1 MRGAVLPASGRSR
14 VPRRWRECRR
24 IRGGV
29 AAISVEVSPRAA
41 RDTPSPRSGGAGESI
56 SHAFPSFAMPAVS
69 RYGASTPSRR
79 DALAHPLLRARPCN
93 FLPCARIR
101 FRNAGCARSEHM
113 NQCAPGTGD
122 SAGFQPASLALRA
135 AQRAFAASLE
145 GGRDAGEFRRAQQRG
160 VARRTLSALSAD
172 DRARLAAWVSLL
184 LA

>member
-1 MRGAVLPASGRSR
+1 
-14 VPRRWRECRR
+14 
-24 IRGGV
+24 
-29 AAISVEVSPRAA
+29 
-41 RDTPSPRSGGAGESI
+41 
-56 SHAFPSFAMPAVS
+56 
-69 RYGASTPSRR
+69 
-79 DALAHPLLRARPCN
+79 
-93 FLPCARIR
+93 
-101 FRNAGCARSEHM
+101 M

-184 LA
+184 LATGDSPGVDASIGSLSRIDAALVARVRRELPRRVEALAARAGAGRIVAA